1 MKKIVAIFF
10 VIFASSS
17 LLAQKE
23 STSPKEKKV
32 NSLPESFLNLD
43 LNYASISNI
52 SDNQDITSKPFVLK
66 AMIGSKNSGLII
78 GFQTCTFNSKQEL
91 LSGGEVTED
100 DLKTYLIP
108 NYDYSN
114 IQSVGGY
121 SRLVVDSSS
130 NDYNL
135 NGISMRLGYQKSIFK
150 GLYANISADL
160 TRIKTDVEFINYNVS
175 YDYAQ
180 PFSGNTYPGTPIYF
194 LKTTRPDRTIL
205 GWRLNTGI
213 GYTFSFGK
221 AKKIYLNTEM
231 LYSVINKSKTIEG
244 NMSLMAGLGFRFGKP
259 AKTTYDI
266 GTKTVRGGKIMP

>member
-10 VIFASSS
+10 VIFSSTS
-17 LLAQKE
+17 LLSQKE

-52 SDNQDITSKPFVLK
+52 SDNQEITSKPFVLK

-91 LSGGEVTED
+91 PSDGEVTQD
-100 DLKTYLIP
+100 DLRTYYGDNDI
-108 NYDYSN
+108 YTN
-114 IQSVGGY
+114 IRIDSGGTSY
-121 SRLVVDSSS
+121 LFPDNR
-130 NDYNL
+130 
-135 NGISMRLGYQKSIFK
+135 NGITMRLGYQKSIFR
-150 GLYANISADL
+150 GLYANISGDL
-160 TRIKTDVEFINYNVS
+160 TAIKTNATNYYNLV
-175 YDYAQ
+175 YFDYISA
-180 PFSGNTYPGTPIYF
+180 FSGFQYYDAYTQSF
-194 LKTTRPDRTIL
+194 FKEQKDRTIL

-266 GTKTVRGGKIMP
+266 GTKTVRGGKILP

>member
-1 MKKIVAIFF
+1 
-10 VIFASSS
+10 
-17 LLAQKE
+17 
-23 STSPKEKKV
+23 
-32 NSLPESFLNLD
+32 
-43 LNYASISNI
+43 
-52 SDNQDITSKPFVLK
+52 
-66 AMIGSKNSGLII
+66 
-78 GFQTCTFNSKQEL
+78 
-91 LSGGEVTED
+91 
-100 DLKTYLIP
+100 
-108 NYDYSN
+108 
-114 IQSVGGY
+114 
-121 SRLVVDSSS
+121 
-130 NDYNL
+130 
-135 NGISMRLGYQKSIFK
+135 MRLGYQKSIFK

-175 YDYAQ
+175 YDWTPAN
-180 PFSGNTYPGTPIYF
+180 SVNVYP
-194 LKTTRPDRTIL
+194 LSASSMETTRPDRTIL

>member
-10 VIFASSS
+10 VIFSSTS
-17 LLAQKE
+17 LLSQKE

-52 SDNQDITSKPFVLK
+52 SDNQEITSKPFVLK
-66 AMIGSKNSGLII
+66 AMIGSKNSGLIV
-78 GFQTCTFNSKQEL
+78 GFQTCTFKESFI
-91 LSGGEVTED
+91 SGDNT
-100 DLKTYLIP
+100 
-108 NYDYSN
+108 
-114 IQSVGGY
+114 
-121 SRLVVDSSS
+121 
-130 NDYNL
+130 
-135 NGISMRLGYQKSIFK
+135 NGITMRLGYQKSIFR
-150 GLYANISADL
+150 GLYGNIAADL
-160 TRIKTDVEFINYNVS
+160 TAIKDAY
-175 YDYAQ
+175 
-180 PFSGNTYPGTPIYF
+180 TPVF
-194 LKTTRPDRTIL
+194 LERNDRTIL

-266 GTKTVRGGKIMP
+266 GTKTVRSGKILP